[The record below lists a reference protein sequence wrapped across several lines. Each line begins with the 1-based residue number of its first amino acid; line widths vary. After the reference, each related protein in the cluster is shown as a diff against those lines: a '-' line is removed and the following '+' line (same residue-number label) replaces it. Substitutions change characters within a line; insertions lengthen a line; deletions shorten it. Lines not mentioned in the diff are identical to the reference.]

1 MYLLNNK
8 QNFYIMGKLFVF
20 LTVFGLAMLVVGV
33 QVGIIYLVWN
43 HVIAYLFS
51 MPEVTFWQALGIAI
65 VISFITKLLKIL
77 FKKND

>member
-1 MYLLNNK
+1 
-8 QNFYIMGKLFVF
+8 MGKLFVF

-43 HVIAYLFS
+43 HVIAYLFN